1 MEDVVKILD
10 YIDMINDWVGRVL
23 SMIIIII
30 MFFAAYEV
38 VMRYFF
44 SRPTIWVREI
54 NSHLLCISG
63 AFAGGYAMLT
73 DTHVSV
79 DIVSSRLTPH
89 LRSLVNLITS
99 PLFFIFVGALIWF
112 GTQEAWRSI
121 IVGEREIST
130 FASPLYIT
138 KSLIPIGAVL
148 LFLQGIAKYAREF
161 KIFKETK

>member
-1 MEDVVKILD
+1 MKILD
-10 YIDMINDWVGRVL
+10 YIDKINDLAGKVL
-23 SMIIIII
+23 SMIVIII

-44 SRPTIWVREI
+44 SRPTIWVWEI
-54 NSHLLCISG
+54 NSHLLCVSG
-63 AFAGGYAMLT
+63 AFAGGYALLT

-79 DIVSSRLTPH
+79 DILSNRLSPR

-112 GTQEAWRSI
+112 GAQEAWRSI
-121 IVGEREIST
+121 VVGEREIST

-148 LFLQGIAKYAREF
+148 MFLQGIAKYAREF
-161 KIFKETK
+161 KTFKETE

>member
-1 MEDVVKILD
+1 MEDSVKFLD
-10 YIDMINDWVGRVL
+10 YIDIINDWVGKVF
-23 SMIIIII
+23 SMVIIII

-44 SRPTIWVREI
+44 SRPTIWVWEI
-54 NSHLLCISG
+54 KFPAPMLQRCFCRGICL
-63 AFAGGYAMLT
+63 LT

-79 DIVSSRLTPH
+79 DILSSRLSPH
-89 LRSLVNLITS
+89 FRSLVNLITS

-121 IVGEREIST
+121 MVGEREIST

-148 LFLQGIAKYAREF
+148 LLLQGIAKYAREF
-161 KIFKETK
+161 KTFQETK

>member
-1 MEDVVKILD
+1 MEDFMKILEH
-10 YIDMINDWVGRVL
+10 IDMINDWVGKVF
-23 SMIIIII
+23 SWIIVII
-30 MFFAAYEV
+30 MFLAAYEV
-38 VMRYFF
+38 AMRYFF
-44 SRPTIWVREI
+44 SRPTIWVWEI
-54 NSHLLCISG
+54 NSHLLCVSG
-63 AFAGGYAMLT
+63 AFAGGYALLT

-79 DIVSSRLTPH
+79 DILSSRLSPH
-89 LRSLVNLITS
+89 IRSLVNLITS

-148 LFLQGIAKYAREF
+148 LFLQGIAKYVREF
-161 KIFKETK
+161 KTFRETK

>member
-1 MEDVVKILD
+1 MRILD
-10 YIDMINDWVGRVL
+10 FIDSINDWVGRVL
-23 SMIIIII
+23 SSIILLI

-44 SRPTIWVREI
+44 SRPTIWVWEV
-54 NSHLLCISG
+54 NSQLLCISG
-63 AFAGGYAMLT
+63 AFAGGYAFLT

-79 DIVSSRLTPH
+79 DILSSRFSPR
-89 LRSLVNLITS
+89 LRGLVNLITS

-121 IVGEREIST
+121 AVREKEIST

-138 KSLIPIGAVL
+138 KTMIPIGAVL
-148 LFLQGIAKYAREF
+148 MLLQGIAKYAREL
-161 KIFKETK
+161 KTFKENK

>member
-1 MEDVVKILD
+1 MKILE

-23 SMIIIII
+23 SMIIVVI
-30 MFFAAYEV
+30 MFIAAYEV

-44 SRPTIWVREI
+44 SRPTIWVWEI
-54 NSHLLCISG
+54 NSQLLCVSG

-79 DIVSSRLTPH
+79 DIISSRLSPR
-89 LRSLVNLITS
+89 LRSLLNLITS
-99 PLFFIFVGALIWF
+99 PLFFIFVGSLIWF
-112 GTQEAWRSI
+112 GAQEAVRSI
-121 IVGEREIST
+121 AVGEREIST

-148 LFLQGIAKYAREF
+148 MFLQGIAKYVREY
-161 KIFKETK
+161 KTFKEGE

>member
-1 MEDVVKILD
+1 VRVLN

-23 SMIIIII
+23 SIIIIII

-44 SRPTIWVREI
+44 SRPTIWVWEI
-54 NSHLLCISG
+54 NSQLLCVSG
-63 AFAGGYAMLT
+63 AFAGGYALLT

-79 DIVSSRLTPH
+79 DILSSRLSPR

-121 IVGEREIST
+121 AVREKEIST

-138 KSLIPIGAVL
+138 KTLIPIGAVL
-148 LFLQGIAKYAREF
+148 MFLQGIAKYVRELR
-161 KIFKETK
+161 IFKENE